1 MAAKPPQDASQ
12 EYAGHVLDRARLAKI
27 YQPETRGEQ
36 RCNQNRTLLVGF
48 SLTIL
53 PPQTPKVEGNSY
65 INNVTDYAYSI
76 RVIHSYNYIKII

>member
-1 MAAKPPQDASQ
+1 VGVLLG
-12 EYAGHVLDRARLAKI
+12 EYDEIRLSYARANQQNENINRI
-27 YQPETRGEQ
+27 SGETE
-36 RCNQNRTLLVGF
+36 CNQNRTPFVEVY
-48 SLTIL
+48 LTIL